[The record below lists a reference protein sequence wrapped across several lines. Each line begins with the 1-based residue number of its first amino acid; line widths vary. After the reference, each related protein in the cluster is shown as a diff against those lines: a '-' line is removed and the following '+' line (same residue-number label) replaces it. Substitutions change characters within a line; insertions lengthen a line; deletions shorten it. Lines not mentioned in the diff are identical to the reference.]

1 MVMPVTFP
9 DGTRAELVY
18 QPELDLSNFRVQPY
32 SSGYIPGFGRDFLV
46 YDRPLV
52 DVLESYD
59 DAELLA
65 EYENGRGGTVGFWRL
80 PPHGLYLAFE
90 VGSWTV
96 LVYDYGD
103 EGAQMSEDDRGLWA
117 TNFHGRATN
126 DGFLILDSDPPLT
139 LARAGDHAGPE
150 LEFWSRVGDSR
161 GILLFPGEC
170 SPYQEGQDGFD
181 HIEAVNGL
189 MVSRESDDFASWCVP
204 EESMIVHV
212 YQDPGDT
219 FIDDVLS
226 GVRVRNVSVAS

>member
-18 QPELDLSNFRVQPY
+18 EPELDLRSFRVQPF
-32 SSGYIPGFGRDFLV
+32 SSGYIPGFGRDFVV

-52 DVLESYD
+52 DVLESFD
-59 DAELLA
+59 DAELLT

-80 PPHGLYLAFE
+80 PHGLYLAFE
-90 VGSWTV
+90 FGSWTV

-103 EGAQMSEDDRGLWA
+103 AQMSQDDRELWA
-117 TNFHGRATN
+117 TSFHGRKTN
-126 DGFLILDSDPPLT
+126 DGFLVLDSEPPLT
-139 LARAGDHAGPE
+139 LARAGEHAGPE
-150 LEFWSRVGDSR
+150 LDFWSRAEHLR

-170 SPYQEGQDGFD
+170 RPYQEGENSFD

-204 EESMIVHV
+204 GESMTVHV

-226 GVRVRNVSVAS
+226 GVLVRNVSLVS